1 MIYSNDIQQYELVGI
16 TSFRDSCAIEGVYT
30 RIAPFVKWILTTLEN
45 PPPLP
50 TLPPIPTLAPI
61 TFPTPKPDV
70 LGKFHILK
78 RCVL

>member
-50 TLPPIPTLAPI
+50 TLPPIATI
-61 TFPTPKPDV
+61 TYPTPKPDV

-78 RCVL
+78 RCFL